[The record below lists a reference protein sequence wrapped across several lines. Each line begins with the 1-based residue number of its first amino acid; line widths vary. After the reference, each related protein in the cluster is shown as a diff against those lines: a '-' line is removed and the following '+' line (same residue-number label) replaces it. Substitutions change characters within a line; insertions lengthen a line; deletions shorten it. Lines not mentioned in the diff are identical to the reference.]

1 VGKPVTLL
9 AQPPRTREV
18 EDGYRDAGY
27 DLHNSARLWPWYV
40 PPHAMFDPTP
50 KSCVTWDIIARLAE
64 RLALP
69 HYFPCAAGSCPWLR
83 LGPEQAF
90 FAPVSQ
96 MSRADIDEVRAQLA
110 ARTRRTTMFPGTYG
124 RPVRLA

>member
-69 HYFPCAAGSCPWLR
+69 HYFPCAPGSCPWLR

-96 MSRADIDEVRAQLA
+96 MSRADIHEVRAQLA